1 MGATDEREYIGDLK
15 VKYGDSASEAPPDAL
30 RELTGLSN
38 SINHGYGGKHVW
50 LVPTYTR
57 DPSAAATSFH
67 VVAQA
72 NPENKM
78 DDLAKGA
85 GGGYRY
91 IFSKSDNDEP
101 SKIVY
106 AVLQRTQSAV
116 NSPPAGWDMMT
127 ADINKGRRKSR
138 LYILF
143 KTTAEPSRSLLSIPN

>member
-1 MGATDEREYIGDLK
+1 M
-15 VKYGDSASEAPPDAL
+15 

-38 SINHGYGGKHVW
+38 SINHGYGGKYVSAFCLLSPLIPISSHLRHVW

-57 DPSAAATSFH
+57 DASAAATSFH
-67 VVAQA
+67 VVVQTST
-72 NPENKM
+72 EKKM

-91 IFSKSDNDEP
+91 IFSKTDADEP
-101 SKIVY
+101 CKIVH
-106 AVLQRTQSAV
+106 AVLLRTQNAMD
-116 NSPPAGWDMMT
+116 SPPPGWDLIT

-143 KTTAEPSRSLLSIPN
+143 KTTVEPSR